1 MIDLSVVIPAK
12 ASSTRIPNKNFREF
26 LNGESLVDI
35 TVKKLLAAG
44 LATDQIYLSCE
55 DESKSE
61 VAQKHGI
68 QFSLR
73 QERLCRNETPFSEVF
88 RGVATQIPGDSDI
101 MWAQVCDPFFDE
113 YTRCIDEWRN
123 AKASHSNRYDS
134 LVVCHKVSGYYMDEN
149 LLPIHGWGFGPW
161 HVPSQRLPTFYKM
174 PFACSILTRDSIEAV
189 GYYVGARPLWLPCQ
203 WTSIDIDTE
212 DDFLLARLMMIHQ
225 QEVANR

>member
-1 MIDLSVVIPAK
+1 MKDLTVVVPAK

-26 LNGESLVDI
+26 LHGESLVDI
-35 TVKKLLAAG
+35 TVKKLLMTG
-44 LATDQIYLSCE
+44 LQTDQIYLSCE

-61 VAQKHGI
+61 VAEKHGI

-73 QERLCRNETPFSEVF
+73 QERLCRNETPFAEVF
-88 RGVATQIPGDSDI
+88 RGVAVQIPGNSDI

-161 HVPSQRLPTFYKM
+161 HVPSQRLPTFFKM
-174 PFACSILTRDSIEAV
+174 PFVDPNLTRDSIKDAV
-189 GYYVGARPLWLPCQ
+189 ALRGLHPITPQ
-203 WTSIDIDTE
+203 D
-212 DDFLLARLMMIHQ
+212 
-225 QEVANR
+225 